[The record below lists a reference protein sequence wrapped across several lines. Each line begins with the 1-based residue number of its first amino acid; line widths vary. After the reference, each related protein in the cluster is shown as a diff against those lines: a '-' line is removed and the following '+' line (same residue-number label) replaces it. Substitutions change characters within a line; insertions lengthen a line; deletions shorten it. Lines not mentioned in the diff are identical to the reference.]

1 MVNGMEDKLIIR
13 KAASKE
19 ELEELYDL
27 RWKLLRKPWNQPKG
41 SERDEKEDESYSF
54 IAILDNKIVG
64 TARLHKN
71 NEKEG
76 QIRYLAVEKE
86 YQKMGIGKNLMKKI
100 EMHAINL
107 RLESIIL
114 NARKTV
120 ENFFEKL
127 DYKVIRTGHTLFN
140 EIEHFVMRKS
150 LINAN

>member
-1 MVNGMEDKLIIR
+1 MVNIMEDKLIIQ

-19 ELEELYDL
+19 EFEALYDL
-27 RWKLLRKPWNQPKG
+27 RWRLLRKPWNQPKG
-41 SERDEKEDESYSF
+41 SEKDEREDESYSF
-54 IAILDNKIVG
+54 IAILDNKIIG

-86 YQKMGIGKNLMKKI
+86 YQKMDIGKNLMKKI

-107 RLESIIL
+107 GLESVIL
-114 NARKTV
+114 NARKTA
-120 ENFFEKL
+120 ENFFKKL
-127 DYKVIRTGHTLFN
+127 GYKVIRKGHTLFN
-140 EIEHFVMRKS
+140 EIEHYVMRKS

>member
-1 MVNGMEDKLIIR
+1 MVNVMENKLIIQ

-19 ELEELYDL
+19 EFEAIWDL
-27 RWKLLRKPWNQPKG
+27 RWRLLRKPWNQPKG
-41 SERDEKEDESYSF
+41 SEKDEREDESYSF
-54 IAILDNKIVG
+54 IAILDNKIIG

-86 YQKMGIGKNLMKKI
+86 YQKMDIGKNLMKKI

-107 RLESIIL
+107 GLESIIL
-114 NARKTV
+114 NARKTAG
-120 ENFFEKL
+120 NFFEKL
-127 DYKVIRTGHTLFN
+127 GYKVIRKGHTLFD
-140 EIEHFVMRKS
+140 EIEHYVMRKS

>member
-1 MVNGMEDKLIIR
+1 MVNVMEYKLIIQ

-19 ELEELYDL
+19 EFEALYDL
-27 RWKLLRKPWNQPKG
+27 RWRLLRKPWNQPKG
-41 SERDEKEDESYSF
+41 SEKDEREDESYSF
-54 IAILDNKIVG
+54 IAILDNKIIG
-64 TARLHKN
+64 TARIHKN

-86 YQKMGIGKNLMKKI
+86 YQKMDIGKNLMKKI

-107 RLESIIL
+107 GLESVIL
-114 NARKTV
+114 NARKTA

-127 DYKVIRTGHTLFN
+127 GYKVIRKGHTLFN

>member
-1 MVNGMEDKLIIR
+1 MVNVIEDKLIIR

-54 IAILDNKIVG
+54 IAILDDKIVG

-86 YQKMGIGKNLMKKI
+86 YQKMGIGKKLMKNI
-100 EMHAINL
+100 EMHSINL
-107 RLESIIL
+107 GLESIIL
-114 NARKTV
+114 NARKTA
-120 ENFFEKL
+120 EDFFEKL
-127 DYKVIRTGHTLFN
+127 GYEVIRKGHTLFN

>member
-1 MVNGMEDKLIIR
+1 MVNGMDDKLTIR

-19 ELEELYDL
+19 EFEELYDL

-54 IAILDNKIVG
+54 IAILNNKIIG

-86 YQKMGIGKNLMKKI
+86 YQKIGIGKKLMKKI

-107 RLESIIL
+107 GLESVIL
-114 NARKTV
+114 NARKTA
-120 ENFFEKL
+120 EKFFKKL
-127 DYKVIRTGHTLFN
+127 GYKVIRKGHTLFN
-140 EIEHFVMRKS
+140 EIEHFLMRKS